1 MASFEVDFPSNLQKL
16 INNAVNFDKIAPQI
30 IEETIPLAEKAMK
43 NELRVHK
50 QTGELIASIK
60 GKKYNDHN
68 GYITATGTAKGKKYN
83 KKNKSGTKQVAYR
96 NYQKL
101 LALEYGTS
109 KQTATPFL
117 EKAVNACEDKI
128 IEKAQEILENGV
140 SKL

>member
-1 MASFEVDFPSNLQKL
+1 MASFEVDFPNNLQKL
-16 INNAVNFDKIAPQI
+16 INDAANFDKIAPKI
-30 IEETIPLAEKAMK
+30 IEETIPLAEKSMK
-43 NELRVHK
+43 NALRSHK
-50 QTGELIASIK
+50 QTGELIGSIK
-60 GKKYNDHN
+60 GKKQNDRY
-68 GYITATGTAKGKKYN
+68 GYITATGIAKGKKYN